1 MIISS
6 LKLRNFMNIAA
17 TDLQFQQGINV
28 LAGKNGQGKSAV
40 LEAIAFCLLGRRRGD
55 SWKDYIK
62 SKTDSFLIEL
72 TIIHNNE
79 RILFKYVGEQNKMAL
94 SRTIITTQQTYINSE
109 CDAFLEMN
117 FDSEML
123 ENVLFTMQDSPS
135 IASMTSG
142 ERRAIF
148 KKVFNTDFVEAL
160 ERLKEDQESLVFSK
174 MSLQS
179 EVKVLEAKQYHFP
192 EGRIEIVDEDQIGNL
207 YMRLANFEQ
216 LREDYIRSITQAK
229 EERSNIKKAK
239 DKAYQGLLAAQE
251 RLKGAEW
258 LYKSANTD
266 TAIKELESLEKELAD
281 KASRFETI
289 EAEYNLAKNKLSVL
303 ENPIA
308 EKDAAKKKVQDL
320 SAHKRLLLAQIETS
334 KKGICD
340 ECGQSCST
348 NHLEELQE
356 SLIPLQAE
364 LDEAQKSFDS
374 YKKLC
379 DEYKALDDGI
389 LIKEVLL
396 NQAKEKVSSLQ
407 SSVTYQK
414 ERIDREFL
422 LVVKLSA
429 DVTKAKEELAER
441 VAEYN
446 AQEALLNSHPEISE
460 VFPMQDKIDAC
471 KEEISAL
478 EALQQINS
486 EKLRLTAMIK
496 KEQQFD
502 KDRLQE
508 LMVKLNDLE
517 QEEKDLSM
525 VRQIFEVT
533 LPNYINQKACDIL
546 QAYMATFLSNTKD
559 EFLVQLQ
566 QSRKGIDFLYKAN
579 RESDWLQAKLASGYE
594 SALLT
599 LAFKCAVASA
609 YKAKMLILD
618 EPDKAAT
625 ESASALLFQT
635 ITEDLKTGFEQIFII
650 THRNNSLEY
659 LQENGALIYKVHQGV
674 FEQYVL

>member
-1 MIISS
+1 M
-6 LKLRNFMNIAA
+6 
-17 TDLQFQQGINV
+17 
-28 LAGKNGQGKSAV
+28 
-40 LEAIAFCLLGRRRGD
+40 EAIAFCLLGRRRGD

-62 SKTDSFLIEL
+62 SKSLSFNIEL
-72 TIIHNNE
+72 NLSHNGQD
-79 RILFKYVGEQNKMAL
+79 IKFIYIGEQKAMAL
-94 SRTIITTQQTYINSE
+94 SRTIITSNQTYVNSE
-109 CDAFLEMN
+109 CDAFIESN
-117 FDSEML
+117 FDAEML

-160 ERLKEDQESLVFSK
+160 ERLKEDQDSLVFSK
-174 MSLQS
+174 MSIQS

-192 EGRIEIVDEDQIGNL
+192 EGRIEIVDEDQISNL
-207 YMRLANFEQ
+207 YMQLANLEQ
-216 LREDYIRSITQAK
+216 LKEGYVHSIAKAK
-229 EERSNIKKAK
+229 EDRTNLKKAK
-239 DKAYQGLLAAQE
+239 DKAYQELLAAQE
-251 RLKGAEW
+251 RLKGVEW

-266 TAIKELESLEKELAD
+266 TAVRELEALEKDLAE
-281 KASRFETI
+281 KTIRFETI

-320 SAHKRLLLAQIETS
+320 SAHERLLLAQIETS

-348 NHLEELQE
+348 NHLEELQG
-356 SLIPLQAE
+356 SLSTLQVE

-389 LIKEVLL
+389 RIKEVLL

-407 SSVTYQK
+407 SSVKYQK
-414 ERIDREFL
+414 EKIDREFF
-422 LVVKLSA
+422 LVEKLSTDMA
-429 DVTKAKEELAER
+429 RAKEELAEK
-441 VAEYN
+441 VVEYK
-446 AQEALLNSHPEISE
+446 AQEDLLNAHPEISE
-460 VFPMQDKIDAC
+460 AFPLQDRMDAC
-471 KEEISAL
+471 KDEIAAA
-478 EALQQINS
+478 EAQRQISS
-486 EKLRLTAMIK
+486 EKLRLTTMIK

-525 VRQIFEVT
+525 VRQIFEVA
-533 LPNYINQKACDIL
+533 LPNYINQKACAML
-546 QAYMATFLSNTKD
+546 QSYMATFLSNTKD
-559 EFLVQLQ
+559 EFAVLLQ

-579 RESDWLQAKLASGYE
+579 KDSDWLQAKLASGYE

-599 LAFKCAVASA
+599 LSFKCAVASA
-609 YKAKMLILD
+609 YRAKMLILD

-635 ITEDLKTGFEQIFII
+635 ITEDLKTSFEQIFII

-674 FEQYVL
+674 FEPYVL